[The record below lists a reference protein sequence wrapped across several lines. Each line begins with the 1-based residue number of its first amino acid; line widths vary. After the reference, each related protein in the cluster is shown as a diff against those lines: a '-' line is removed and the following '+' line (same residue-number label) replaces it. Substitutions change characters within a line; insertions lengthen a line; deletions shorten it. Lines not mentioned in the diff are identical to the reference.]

1 MFVVK
6 MWSKYGG
13 LPRLYLISGGAV
25 KIRATDLRTSS
36 FPANGHLLVR
46 IERKIP
52 RHIKITIT
60 FTPSHIVFYRLVINF
75 VNLRIIL
82 FSVRNESSAFRFSP
96 SGPPGRFWYLIVFF
110 FLIYSSRH
118 IHFRHPCHKLA
129 FHPHYLRRKWKKMGV
144 CHKFWKFSFPMKG
157 AGRGY
162 WEPNLLLYLH
172 FI

>member
-1 MFVVK
+1 M
-6 MWSKYGG
+6 
-13 LPRLYLISGGAV
+13 PRTWGPLL
-25 KIRATDLRTSS
+25 

-60 FTPSHIVFYRLVINF
+60 FTPSHIVFYRPVINLWIYASF
-75 VNLRIIL
+75 CFPYATKVRHSVFPFWTPWTIL
-82 FSVRNESSAFRFSP
+82 IFDC
-96 SGPPGRFWYLIVFF
+96 VFF

-118 IHFRHPCHKLA
+118 IHSRHPCQKLA

-157 AGRGY
+157 VGRGY
-162 WEPNLLLYLH
+162 WEPNYFYTYILYKIMVPIL
-172 FI
+172 